1 MTTKK
6 SVVVRVISRHMSGVR
21 RRCGYT
27 FGHKPS
33 HVLVTKKEL
42 AEIKNDEFLAL
53 VTKGLAL
60 EDGKKNVNETKN
72 GAELPPEDGEE
83 KPALELTGDGEKELP
98 TEDGEAEP
106 PALELPTE
114 DGEASKKPTLSTL
127 MLNNKDKL
135 EELAKSAGAIQDKD
149 FTIESTKKEL
159 AELIISLNNQQ

>member
-83 KPALELTGDGEKELP
+83 KPKLELTGDGETELP
-98 TEDGEAEP
+98 P
-106 PALELPTE
+106 E